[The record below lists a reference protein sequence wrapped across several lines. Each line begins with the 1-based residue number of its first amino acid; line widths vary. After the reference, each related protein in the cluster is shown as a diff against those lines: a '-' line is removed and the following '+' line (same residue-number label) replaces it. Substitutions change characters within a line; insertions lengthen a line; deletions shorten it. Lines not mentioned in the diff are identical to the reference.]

1 MAQDGDRH
9 APARP
14 PEGIRL
20 CRPEVMA
27 FHRNHVHKA
36 RRGRAA
42 RRSLGLLGLLAAF
55 MPFALGGLDDRGMRE
70 WFVSH
75 GY

>member
-1 MAQDGDRH
+1 MADVAQDGDRH

-20 CRPEVMA
+20 CRLEVVA
-27 FHRNHVHKA
+27 FHRKHVHEA
-36 RRGRAA
+36 LRGRAA

-55 MPFALGGLDDRGMRE
+55 TPFALGGLDDRGRRA
-70 WFVSH
+70 S
-75 GY
+75 GS